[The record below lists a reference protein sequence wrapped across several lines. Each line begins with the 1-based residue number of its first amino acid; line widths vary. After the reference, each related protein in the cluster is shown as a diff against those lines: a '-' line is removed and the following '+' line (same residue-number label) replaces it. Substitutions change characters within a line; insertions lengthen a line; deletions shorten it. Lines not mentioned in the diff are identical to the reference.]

1 MQWDSLRL
9 IDAVELLGIIFLS
22 NFDLDD
28 DPTEDDPDKK
38 PNRAKSSVNAFKQL
52 VSSWISCSSSL
63 YFQYLIA

>member
-9 IDAVELLGIIFLS
+9 IDAVGLLGIIFLS

-38 PNRAKSSVNAFKQL
+38 PNRAKSLVNAFKQF
-52 VSSWISCSSSL
+52 VSCWISCSSSL
-63 YFQYLIA
+63 

>member
-9 IDAVELLGIIFLS
+9 IDAIGLLGIIFLS

-38 PNRAKSSVNAFKQL
+38 PNIEKCSVNAFKQL
-52 VSSWISCSSSL
+52 VSCWISCSSSL
-63 YFQYLIA
+63 